1 MKLYVRSLKNKIVL
15 IKPEPDIDEKVSFP
29 LLLWKR
35 EVRADILPQ
44 FLYYQLCLE
53 IKGQYH
59 WTVHAGALMRQLM
72 IWAEHHF
79 RNGRRWGMVWGN
91 CFLPFSELIC
101 QGTKLRKEVEPRKE
115 LGSFSSHLGL
125 IFSSLKS
132 WGLLKSQL
140 CLSKLRLLWFVS

>member
-59 WTVHAGALMRQLM
+59 
-72 IWAEHHF
+72 
-79 RNGRRWGMVWGN
+79 
-91 CFLPFSELIC
+91 
-101 QGTKLRKEVEPRKE
+101 
-115 LGSFSSHLGL
+115 
-125 IFSSLKS
+125 
-132 WGLLKSQL
+132 
-140 CLSKLRLLWFVS
+140 